1 MLKRNIRKIISSGLI
16 ITSILATT
24 ILNGCDTKNI
34 SNKNNNVT
42 SEQVTDNKDLVTS
55 PSGFE
60 LETYSEQPPK
70 TKAEVVERVVDG
82 DTIVVKGGEKGKKIR
97 FLLVDTPETKKP
109 KTPVQPFGK
118 KASEFTK
125 SALKKGDKIY
135 VQYGK
140 SKSDKYGRY
149 LGYIYYKKDGNWI
162 MLNEELVAEGLA
174 RVGYVYEDKDHLSE
188 LNKAQKYAED
198 NKLNIW
204 LKPGYVTNKG
214 YNPEAFK

>member
-1 MLKRNIRKIISSGLI
+1 MLNKNIRKIISSGLI

-24 ILNGCDTKNI
+24 LLNGCDTKNLL
-34 SNKNNNVT
+34 NKNVS
-42 SEQVTDNKDLVTS
+42 SEKVEDNGDIIS
-55 PSGFE
+55 SSSGFE
-60 LETYSEQPPK
+60 LKSYSEQPPN
-70 TKAEVVERVVDG
+70 TKEEVVERVVDG

-118 KASEFTK
+118 KACDFTK
-125 SALKKGDKIY
+125 NALKKGDKIY

-162 MLNEELVAEGLA
+162 MLNEELVSEGLA
-174 RVGYVYEDKDHLSE
+174 RVGYVYEDKEHLEE
-188 LNKAQKYAED
+188 LNKAQEYAQD
-198 NKLNIW
+198 NQLNIW
-204 LKPGYVTNKG
+204 SKPGYVTNKG
-214 YNPEAFK
+214 YNPEVFK